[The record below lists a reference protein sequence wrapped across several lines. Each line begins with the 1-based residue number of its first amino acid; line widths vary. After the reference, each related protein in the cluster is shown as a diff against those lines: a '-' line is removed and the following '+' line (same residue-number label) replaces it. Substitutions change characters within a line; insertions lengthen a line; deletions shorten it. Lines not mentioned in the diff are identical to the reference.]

1 MQKYALSRELFFIF
15 YEIFDRRLNSQ
26 HNYIIVPIICH
37 LCEEI
42 IEIAQ
47 SPIAGRMRA
56 RAQAR
61 AHSTAA
67 EAYARKGPSPST

>member
-1 MQKYALSRELFFIF
+1 MQKYALSRELIF

-26 HNYIIVPIICH
+26 HNCIIVPIVVHI
-37 LCEEI
+37 CEEI
-42 IEIAQ
+42 IEIDQ

-56 RAQAR
+56 RAPAR